1 MRCFYVWYIQKYGCL
16 MSKKCRV
23 NRFRPD
29 GGKRGIIS
37 ATLFLSRPPLLKK
50 YDLLQ
55 MWQEGRIPFFCV
67 KNGVRTPCTCPCR
80 YFDNAG

>member
-1 MRCFYVWYIQKYGCL
+1 MP
-16 MSKKCRV
+16 KKSRV
-23 NRFRPD
+23 NSFRPD

-37 ATLFLSRPPLLKK
+37 ATLFLSRPPPLLKK

-67 KNGVRTPCTCPCR
+67 KKRCKNTLHLSMPLFRQCGIAQIPDIPSAGV
-80 YFDNAG
+80 